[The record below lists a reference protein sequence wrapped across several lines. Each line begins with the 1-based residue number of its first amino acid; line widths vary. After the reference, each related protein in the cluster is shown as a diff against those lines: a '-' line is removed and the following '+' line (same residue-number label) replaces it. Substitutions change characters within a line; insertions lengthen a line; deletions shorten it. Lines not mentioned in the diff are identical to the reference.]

1 MQVLERRDQRRD
13 ARRASD
19 GVDEDLE
26 VQIFELISG
35 LSQIS

>member
-1 MQVLERRDQRRD
+1 MQVLERRDQSRD